1 MAETQ
6 IDLRLHRTEVELNLK
21 PMCSGKGE
29 ADDLVNVWPFHRS
42 QLNPTTVR
50 LYYIMFEAP
59 WWSDIAMRNIPP
71 FHDFRVQAGHKD
83 P

>member
-29 ADDLVNVWPFHRS
+29 ADDLVNV
-42 QLNPTTVR
+42 
-50 LYYIMFEAP
+50 
-59 WWSDIAMRNIPP
+59 
-71 FHDFRVQAGHKD
+71 
-83 P
+83 